1 MHPRLAKL
9 PLFSKS
15 RALLKDKRGA
25 ISIITALSAFV
36 LLGFT
41 AGAVDFGSVF
51 LRTRQLQGMADLA
64 AMAAASNLP
73 RAQDAALATAKAN
86 AWTEPLSAEVKTG
99 IYQPQVQLPVD
110 KRFAQVNGPAVNAV
124 KVTLNSQA
132 ELFFA
137 SVFLGRSSLPI
148 SRTATAAQAQA
159 ASFSIGSR
167 LLSLQGGAV
176 NAVLS
181 GLTGSTVNLQLADY
195 NALASAQVDLF
206 QYCNA
211 LKSRLGLNAGS
222 FNQTLS
228 TQMTTAEA
236 LKGISDV
243 LASNGKTSAAQAMTA
258 LANAATGNQK
268 IALGNLINLGPY
280 GDQDYL
286 NPNGGTGVAVS
297 ALDLATA
304 ALGIAQGGHQVQFN
318 LTGSLPGVTKITA
331 YLAIGERPAN
341 APWIA
346 ITDRNDVIV
355 RTAQA
360 RLYLEA
366 QVLPVGSVL
375 SSVANITVP
384 IYVELASAQAKLSNI
399 QCAIPRADSSVTLS
413 VAPSI
418 GQAAIGSI
426 KTSQLSNFA
435 SALTV
440 NDAKL
445 VDTVLIDVTGKAN
458 IQLGGLTWK
467 QVSFSDSEITAGTI
481 KTVKTT
487 DLMKSLFSSL
497 LSSLDP
503 KVELSLLG
511 LGLGL
516 GPVKSAVKG
525 TLQTV
530 ATPLDGVVNSLTG
543 TLGLGLGEADVR
555 VNAVRCNAVALVR

>member
-1 MHPRLAKL
+1 MRPRFL
-9 PLFSKS
+9 SKA
-15 RALLKDKRGA
+15 RALIKDKRGA

-36 LLGFT
+36 LIGFT

-64 AMAAASNLP
+64 AMAAASDLP
-73 RAQDAALATAKAN
+73 RAQAAALATAKAN
-86 AWTEPLSAEVKTG
+86 AWTEPLNAEVKTG
-99 IYQPQVQLPVD
+99 IYQPQIQLPVD
-110 KRFAQVNGPAVNAV
+110 KRFAPVNGSAVNAAR
-124 KVTLNSQA
+124 VTLNSQA

-195 NALASAQVDLF
+195 NALASTQVDLF

-211 LKSRLGLNAGS
+211 LKTRLGLKAGS

-236 LKGISDV
+236 LKGIADV
-243 LASNGKTSAAQAMTA
+243 LSSDGKTSAAEAMTA
-258 LANAATGNQK
+258 LAAAATGNQK
-268 IALGNLINLGPY
+268 IALGNLMNLGPY

-318 LTGSLPGVTKITA
+318 LTGSLPGLTKITA

-341 APWIA
+341 SPWIA

-360 RLYLEA
+360 RLYIEA

-375 SSVANITVP
+375 SSLANITVP
-384 IYVELASAQAKLSNI
+384 VYVELASAQAKLANI

-426 KTSQLSNFA
+426 KTSQLSNFT
-435 SALTV
+435 SALAV
-440 NDAKL
+440 SDAKL
-445 VDTVLIDVTGKAN
+445 VDTALIDVTGKAN

-467 QVSFSDSEITAGTI
+467 QVSFSDSEIAAGTL

-487 DLMKSLFSSL
+487 DLMQSLFSSL

-503 KVELSLLG
+503 QVKLSLLG

-516 GPVKSAVKG
+516 GPVKSAVNG
-525 TLQTV
+525 TLSAV
-530 ATPLDGVVNSLTG
+530 ASPLDGVVNSLTG